1 MSGGGCRNPLLVDGI
16 RAALPDV
23 EVVTTDALSVPTD
36 AKEAILLAVIGWCT
50 LHGLPGVVAGGTGA
64 RVPRILGSITP
75 GSGPLRLPEP
85 ASPIRSIR
93 LHGGVT

>member
-1 MSGGGCRNPLLVDGI
+1 MRPTVRPQGGDRVFLGI
-16 RAALPDV
+16 TKAAGFSTFVLM
-23 EVVTTDALSVPTD
+23 AL
-36 AKEAILLAVIGWCT
+36 IGWCT